1 MTQAGSDVVQVR
13 VDSLASLYTG
23 LAAALSE
30 GGFTGSQ
37 LNEIFSQHIRGECV
51 GCGIRITGDDIAH
64 VALAGDKTELPD
76 SRLGRLRQGYCA
88 RNGCDSYYYRFHFDD
103 YPKVDWVKMR
113 EKAGSLAFAAQTVAA
128 KETANETTGIRKA
141 LLIRVAAGF
150 AVVLILL
157 LFWHIRYYGYVPILQ
172 KPHKYAVDPA
182 SVSPRSAR

>member
-103 YPKVDWVKMR
+103 YPDLDWTKIL
-113 EKAGSLAFAAQTVAA
+113 EKAGHLALATQATLE
-128 KETANETTGIRKA
+128 KETSATTIRNW
-141 LLIRVAAGF
+141 LLIRL
-150 AVVLILL
+150 AVGLGMVLILL
-157 LFWHIRYYGYVPILQ
+157 LFWHIR
-172 KPHKYAVDPA
+172 
-182 SVSPRSAR
+182 